1 MVISVPCSK
10 PTSSPKAPVV
20 RKKEDRKWAG
30 QASKGDEKLLNYSKD
45 GAEVGAQQ
53 VDVSVCVCLCA
64 CCHACVCVCTCMH
77 MYVHICCCCFVCMC
91 TCVCV
96 AYFPE
101 VHGWNNEGGP
111 RRSGHIYSQCQQ

>member
-1 MVISVPCSK
+1 MLIFVPCSK

-45 GAEVGAQQ
+45 GAEVGTQQ

-64 CCHACVCVCTCMH
+64 CCHACVRVCLCACCHACVRVCICM
-77 MYVHICCCCFVCMC
+77 YIRICCCCLHVYVHV
-91 TCVCV
+91 CVCV
-96 AYFPE
+96 AYLPR
-101 VHGWNNEGGP
+101 GP
-111 RRSGHIYSQCQQ
+111 WLEQ